1 MPASLRPFAKAVT
14 PAVLTVIVVL
24 LEWLSSGTFDETEI
38 ATAIAGLLS
47 AILAY
52 AVRNGSHGLRRF
64 AKAVAPVLL
73 TVVGVAIHWAVTG
86 EFNRTELVG
95 AVTGLVSASAIWLV
109 PNA

>member
-1 MPASLRPFAKAVT
+1 MPASLKPFAKAVT

-24 LEWLSSGTFDETEI
+24 LQWLSSGTFDETEI

-52 AVRNGSHGLRRF
+52 AVRNGSEGLRRF
-64 AKAVAPVLL
+64 AKAIAPVLL
-73 TVVGVAIHWAVTG
+73 TVVGLAIHWAVTG
-86 EFNRTELVG
+86 EFDRTELAG
-95 AVTGLVSASAIWLV
+95 AVMGLLSALATWLV